1 MAARPPVEPPPATQW
16 VPSMQDDPPPRQPNP
31 ALNADPVPWVPSPQP
46 SPPTWPPP
54 GFQSQDDGEIGRRH
68 ATLLRQNFDAQ
79 SSIVNPPLPLMEA
92 ERIAGLQ
99 PAASTNEPPSPQLTP
114 VVTDTGG
121 AIEIRSPVLQTFPAQ
136 EQPDH
141 PKPFSHAGVQ
151 DGTAPL
157 VGRVTAGLS
166 LSGTLTLTPAR
177 RARTTIGRAMI
188 RNRAGLIYS
197 VRFSCA
203 RLTRGLSRLEESDLI
218 QMKPRQKSP
227 IMKT

>member
-1 MAARPPVEPPPATQW
+1 
-16 VPSMQDDPPPRQPNP
+16 MQDDPAPRRPNP

-46 SPPTWPPP
+46 SPPTWPPT

-79 SSIVNPPLPLMEA
+79 SGIVNPA

-99 PAASTNEPPSPQLTP
+99 PEASTNEPPSPQLTP

-166 LSGTLTLTPAR
+166 LSGTLTLTSGLQPGSQSH
-177 RARTTIGRAMI
+177 RTTLRKTQII
-188 RNRAGLIYS
+188 
-197 VRFSCA
+197 
-203 RLTRGLSRLEESDLI
+203 LTQNEGAHR
-218 QMKPRQKSP
+218 
-227 IMKT
+227 